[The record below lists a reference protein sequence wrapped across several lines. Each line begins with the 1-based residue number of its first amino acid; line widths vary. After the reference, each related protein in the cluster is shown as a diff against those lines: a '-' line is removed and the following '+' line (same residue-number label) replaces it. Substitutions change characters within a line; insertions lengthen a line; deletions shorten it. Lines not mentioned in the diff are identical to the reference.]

1 MLRTVGT
8 TLNVHP
14 KTNALITIITVILY
28 LKFVEIKRSDSTAF
42 AAADIIKAQVT
53 RARLFVLKVS

>member
-14 KTNALITIITVILY
+14 KTNVLIIIITVILY

-42 AAADIIKAQVT
+42 AVADIIKAQVT